1 MMKRRYE
8 IFSLWRR
15 KLFEPSSNLI
25 NTFFSTLQSYK
36 TRISRHLMESLVLP
50 DNIPRSGNTL
60 VPTSP
65 IRTSNA
71 RGGGKIEE
79 FHGRLSFYNPNFFFS
94 TLLTAQ

>member
-1 MMKRRYE
+1 
-8 IFSLWRR
+8 
-15 KLFEPSSNLI
+15 
-25 NTFFSTLQSYK
+25 
-36 TRISRHLMESLVLP
+36 MESLVLP
-50 DNIPRSGNTL
+50 DNIPQSGNTL

-79 FHGRLSFYNPNFFFS
+79 FHGRLSLYNPNFFFS